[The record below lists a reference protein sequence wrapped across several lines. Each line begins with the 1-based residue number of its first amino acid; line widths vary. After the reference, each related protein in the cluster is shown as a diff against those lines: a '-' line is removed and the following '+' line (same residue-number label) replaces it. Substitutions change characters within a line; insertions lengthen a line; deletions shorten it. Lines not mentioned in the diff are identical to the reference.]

1 MRHFLMIAI
10 CGFVMCAMPAWA
22 QDSSN
27 PLMTTFFHVMNDV
40 PVMPGLRE
48 LTDEAVNFDKPE
60 GRIINATAVS
70 DTVRPA
76 AIKSFYG
83 QTLPQLGWQA
93 QPDGSFVRDQ
103 ERLKLIIE
111 EKEGVSVIRFQVEP
125 R

>member
-1 MRHFLMIAI
+1 MRHLLMITI
-10 CGFVMCAMPAWA
+10 CGFVMCAMPVFA
-22 QDSSN
+22 QNSSK
-27 PLMTTFFHVMNDV
+27 PPVTTFFHVMNDV
-40 PVMPGLRE
+40 PVMTGLRE

-60 GRIINATAVS
+60 GRIISATAVS
-70 DTVRPA
+70 DIVAPA

-93 QPDGSFVRDQ
+93 QLDGSFVRDQ

-111 EKEGVSVIRFQVEP
+111 GKEGVSIIRFQLEP